1 MGYSRT
7 GTVSVGDAELLPRC
21 CGRITSLR
29 YHKVPSAQNAALMH
43 FPPKYHLTIFLCS
56 KISHLFIFPMSSS
69 LTSSRETFL
78 ALQTWLAD
86 CRALASPDIVILL
99 VGNKSDVSKSTSSLS
114 ADLRSFAGYGGDGY
128 IQCALKLILGIMA
141 VRLAVSRGE
150 RGRFL
155 LRRLGDGLRGRGLGF
170 WNVVLWMGRMSR
182 RPF

>member
-1 MGYSRT
+1 VGYGGT
-7 GTVSVGDAELLPRC
+7 GTVSIGDAELLPRC

-29 YHKVPSAQNAALMH
+29 YHKVPSAQNAPLMN
-43 FPPKYHLTIFLCS
+43 FPPKYYLTIILCS
-56 KISHLFIFPMSSS
+56 KISHLFFPTSSS

-99 VGNKSDVSKSTSSLS
+99 VGNKSDVSKATSSLS

-128 IQCALKLILGIMA
+128 IEYAGKLILGIMA
-141 VRLAVSRGE
+141 VRLAVSQGE

-170 WNVVLWMGRMSR
+170 WNVVLWMGRMSKR
-182 RPF
+182 HF